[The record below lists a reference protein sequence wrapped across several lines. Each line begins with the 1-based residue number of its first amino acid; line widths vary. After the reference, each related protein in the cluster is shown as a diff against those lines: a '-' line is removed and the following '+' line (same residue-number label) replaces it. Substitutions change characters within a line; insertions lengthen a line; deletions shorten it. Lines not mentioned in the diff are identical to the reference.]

1 MPLVK
6 QKLLAIVAVVTT
18 ALVWGL
24 MWYPFRVLSQQGIST
39 AHTSLLVYLLA
50 ALLGGVLFF
59 DVYRKQLRWH
69 PVLPLLALL
78 FGWCNF
84 SYTWAV
90 SEGMVMRVLL
100 LFYLSPL

>member
-24 MWYPFRVLSQQGIST
+24 MWYPFRVLNQQGIST

-59 DVYRKQLRWH
+59 DVYRAAA
-69 PVLPLLALL
+69 LAS
-78 FGWCNF
+78 GIAAAG
-84 SYTWAV
+84 AV
-90 SEGMVMRVLL
+90 VWLV
-100 LFYLSPL
+100 